1 MDTPPEGRYITYKE
15 FAAYSIGG
23 IGVNTINSLFGYVA
37 LNANCLLLGSAYGIA
52 PMDLAVMQ
60 LIMNILNLVKTPF
73 ISMLVDNTCL
83 LYTSQSPRDCS

>member
-1 MDTPPEGRYITYKE
+1 MLRKINSGVYIYETERNQCKENHCRCKRALDTPPEGRYITYKE

-52 PMDLAVMQ
+52 PMDLAVM
-60 LIMNILNLVKTPF
+60 
-73 ISMLVDNTCL
+73 
-83 LYTSQSPRDCS
+83 